1 MEKKMKKQLA
11 VSGIVSVSFAL
22 ALMVGGCGNS
32 DEKKEVHSKSETVT
46 EHAVT
51 EHGHETAA
59 TEHGHETAATEHG
72 HEAAA
77 TEHGHGDT
85 PDKVREAIAAAHEK
99 AMKRNE
105 QASEKVEEPTD
116 TGAEHASEAHETVK

>member
-1 MEKKMKKQLA
+1 MSADTTAQYKTSIMEKKMKKQLA

-59 TEHGHETAATEHG
+59 TEHGH
-72 HEAAA
+72 
-77 TEHGHGDT
+77 GDT

-116 TGAEHASEAHETVK
+116 TVAEHASEAHETVK